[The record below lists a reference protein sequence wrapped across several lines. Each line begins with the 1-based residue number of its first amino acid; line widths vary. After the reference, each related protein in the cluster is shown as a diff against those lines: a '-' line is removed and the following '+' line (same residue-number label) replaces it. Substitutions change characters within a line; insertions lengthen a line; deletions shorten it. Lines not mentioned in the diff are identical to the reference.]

1 VSYLPKRIVDFVMSH
16 RDAASS
22 TLLAVASE
30 SPEPLKVGEIMAKT
44 NLGERAVQKAA
55 VFLVEAGFLVE
66 NNRRYSLAVVENPI
80 QPVRKSEPQSER
92 KFTSGASRGAYQ
104 KANGEAYQNTGKT
117 GKDDAIDTKPDL
129 TNRSQNQE
137 TQKTPVCVTPTQ
149 ERTFNK
155 DQQQVQEHT
164 HKTNLELIC
173 DELAFAWQGTTDL
186 TEVAASKLT
195 KPGRDLE
202 RTGFSASDVV
212 SIAKFIRA
220 RDTWRKGPITPVIIA
235 TEAPSWRASGGVV
248 PSATPRRGHVASD
261 EQWASEEAEY
271 QAQIDRE
278 IAKAEAADAERERVK

>member
-1 VSYLPKRIVDFVMSH
+1 VSYIPATTYALFPTLTPTAILVLLCLYQPEQPKPMKLGSLGDYANRSEDQISRACKELEALGVLDRMDARTVALKNARTVARMDARTDARKNADFQ
-16 RDAASS
+16 
-22 TLLAVASE
+22 
-30 SPEPLKVGEIMAKT
+30 EPPDQAKT
-44 NLGERAVQKAA
+44 PSRPQK
-55 VFLVEAGFLVE
+55 
-66 NNRRYSLAVVENPI
+66 P
-80 QPVRKSEPQSER
+80 QPKQLLRS
-92 KFTSGASRGAYQ
+92 SGSDG
-104 KANGEAYQNTGKT
+104 N
-117 GKDDAIDTKPDL
+117 
-129 TNRSQNQE
+129 S
-137 TQKTPVCVTPTQ
+137 KTPVCVTPTQ

-195 KPGRDLE
+195 KPGLDLE
-202 RTGFSASDVV
+202 RAGFSASDVV

-220 RDTWRKGPITPVIIA
+220 RDSWRKGPITPVILA

-248 PSATPRRGHVASD
+248 PSAAPRRGHVATD

-271 QAQIDRE
+271 EAQIERE